1 MNLTERLT
9 KYVKVYTTSDE
20 NSETFPSTKRQFD
33 LAHIL
38 VDELKELGL
47 KDASVDEYG
56 YVTAH
61 LDGNTD
67 KKLPTLGLLAHM
79 DTSPAAKGEN
89 VNPQIVHY
97 EGGDIVL
104 NKDKNIVLSPED
116 FPALDDVVGLDL
128 MVTDGTTLLGAD
140 DKAGIAIIMD
150 TLKTVIE
157 KNLPHGPLAIGFTPD
172 EEIGRGV
179 DKFDVEKFGADIAF
193 TLDGSRLG
201 EVQYECFHAVSGKVD
216 IQGVSVHPG
225 SAKGQMI
232 NAIALGMELDGMLPE
247 QMRPQYTEG
256 YEGFF
261 HLDQFR
267 GNVEQAEMIYIIRDF
282 DAKKV
287 EKMCTIFE
295 SAVDFLNT
303 KYGDRV
309 KLTLDETYRNMREK
323 IEPHMDLID
332 LCVDVMKEEG
342 IEPVVEP
349 IRGGT
354 DGSKLSWMGLPTP
367 NLFTGGMNFH
377 GPYEYIPIQHM
388 EKGRDFLVSLL
399 QAMEKRA

>member
-33 LAHIL
+33 LAHML

-67 KKLPTLGLLAHM
+67 KKMPTLGLLAHM

-128 MVTDGTTLLGAD
+128 MVTDGNTLLGAD

>member
-33 LAHIL
+33 LARIL

-67 KKLPTLGLLAHM
+67 KKMPTLGLLAHM

>member
-33 LAHIL
+33 LAHML

-67 KKLPTLGLLAHM
+67 KKMPTLGLLAHM

-104 NKDKNIVLSPED
+104 NKDKNIVLSPKD

-157 KNLPHGPLAIGFTPD
+157 KNLSHGPLAIGFTPD

-232 NAIALGMELDGMLPE
+232 NAIAIGMELDGMLPE

-377 GPYEYIPIQHM
+377 GSYEYIPIQHM

>member
-33 LAHIL
+33 LAHML

-89 VNPQIVHY
+89 VNPQIVRY

-104 NKDKNIVLSPED
+104 NKDKNIVLSPKD

-128 MVTDGTTLLGAD
+128 MVTDGNTLLGAD

-179 DKFDVEKFGADIAF
+179 DKFGVEKFDADIAF

-247 QMRPQYTEG
+247 QMRPQYAEG

-282 DAKKV
+282 DANV
-287 EKMCTIFE
+287 HHF
-295 SAVDFLNT
+295 
-303 KYGDRV
+303 
-309 KLTLDETYRNMREK
+309 
-323 IEPHMDLID
+323 
-332 LCVDVMKEEG
+332 
-342 IEPVVEP
+342 
-349 IRGGT
+349 
-354 DGSKLSWMGLPTP
+354 
-367 NLFTGGMNFH
+367 
-377 GPYEYIPIQHM
+377 
-388 EKGRDFLVSLL
+388 
-399 QAMEKRA
+399 

>member
-150 TLKTVIE
+150 SLKTIIE

>member
-33 LAHIL
+33 LAHML

-67 KKLPTLGLLAHM
+67 KKMPTLGLLAHM

-140 DKAGIAIIMD
+140 DKAGIAII
-150 TLKTVIE
+150 L
-157 KNLPHGPLAIGFTPD
+157 
-172 EEIGRGV
+172 
-179 DKFDVEKFGADIAF
+179 
-193 TLDGSRLG
+193 S
-201 EVQYECFHAVSGKVD
+201 
-216 IQGVSVHPG
+216 
-225 SAKGQMI
+225 
-232 NAIALGMELDGMLPE
+232 
-247 QMRPQYTEG
+247 
-256 YEGFF
+256 
-261 HLDQFR
+261 
-267 GNVEQAEMIYIIRDF
+267 
-282 DAKKV
+282 
-287 EKMCTIFE
+287 
-295 SAVDFLNT
+295 
-303 KYGDRV
+303 
-309 KLTLDETYRNMREK
+309 
-323 IEPHMDLID
+323 LIH
-332 LCVDVMKEEG
+332 
-342 IEPVVEP
+342 I
-349 IRGGT
+349 
-354 DGSKLSWMGLPTP
+354 
-367 NLFTGGMNFH
+367 
-377 GPYEYIPIQHM
+377 
-388 EKGRDFLVSLL
+388 
-399 QAMEKRA
+399 

>member
-33 LAHIL
+33 LAHML

-67 KKLPTLGLLAHM
+67 KKMPTLGLLAHM

-104 NKDKNIVLSPED
+104 NKDKNIVLSPKD

-157 KNLPHGPLAIGFTPD
+157 KNLSHGPLAIGFTPD

-377 GPYEYIPIQHM
+377 GSYEYIPIQHM

>member
-67 KKLPTLGLLAHM
+67 KKMPTLGLLAHM

-104 NKDKNIVLSPED
+104 NKDKNIVLSPKD

>member
-33 LAHIL
+33 LAHML

-67 KKLPTLGLLAHM
+67 KKMPTLGLLAHM

>member
-33 LAHIL
+33 LAHML

-67 KKLPTLGLLAHM
+67 KKMPTLGLLAHM

-104 NKDKNIVLSPED
+104 NKDKNIVLSPKD

-295 SAVDFLNT
+295 SAVDFLNN

>member
-33 LAHIL
+33 LAHML

-67 KKLPTLGLLAHM
+67 KKMPTLGLLAHM

-140 DKAGIAIIMD
+140 DKAGIAIIID

-157 KNLPHGPLAIGFTPD
+157 KNLSHGPLAIGFTPD

-377 GPYEYIPIQHM
+377 GSYEYIPIQHM

>member
-67 KKLPTLGLLAHM
+67 KKMPTLGLLSHM

-89 VNPQIVHY
+89 VNPQIFHY

>member
-33 LAHIL
+33 LAHML

-67 KKLPTLGLLAHM
+67 KKMPTLGLLAHM

-157 KNLPHGPLAIGFTPD
+157 KNLSHGPLAIGFTPD

-377 GPYEYIPIQHM
+377 GSYEYIPIQHM